1 LKIRPLALLG
11 STLVLTGSLLAG
23 LTPPSVP
30 DTGLTAL
37 LLCVG
42 LASVAAFARVTGK
55 K

>member
-1 LKIRPLALLG
+1 ML
-11 STLVLTGSLLAG
+11 SLLSSLNVLAMIS
-23 LTPPSVP
+23 SVP